1 MKFDESSKVSS
12 IASISA
18 RTTII
23 LSAESY
29 KRYAE
34 ANGFRQEMLEKVI
47 RLGRVLSAVT
57 ADPVLSSKLAL
68 KGGTAINLMTE
79 PIRRLSVD
87 LDFNYIGAV
96 ERQAMLADKPKLLE
110 AFKELASQFDFTV
123 DLPRD
128 EHGGSK
134 FSLRYKNSLGTPDQ
148 IEIDVNWINRVPLG
162 PVQRRTLWQPS
173 GLEKPEVNIVST
185 EELVAGKLRALIDRV
200 AARDVFDA
208 SLLPEMLPGGWPS
221 REVKALFVRYT
232 GTLSLPLTTY
242 SVERLERLTASDYE
256 NKLLPVLNLGE
267 APERLDLINRAQNV
281 LRPMLD
287 LEPEQ
292 IEYVERLQK
301 GEYCPELVLP
311 FDPALA
317 EKLRQHPA
325 LLWKAQNAKPHAQK
339 KA

>member
-1 MKFDESSKVSS
+1 MKFDANAKVSS
-12 IASISA
+12 SASISA
-18 RTTII
+18 RATII
-23 LSAESY
+23 LGAESY

-34 ANGFRQEMLEKVI
+34 GNGFRQETLEKVI
-47 RLGRVLSAVT
+47 RLGQVLAAVT
-57 ADPVLSSKLAL
+57 ADPELASKLAL

-96 ERQAMLADKPKLLE
+96 ERETMLADKPKVLE
-110 AFKELASQFDFTV
+110 AFRRLASRFDYTV
-123 DLPRD
+123 DLPLD

-148 IEIDVNWINRVPLG
+148 IEIDVNWITRVPLG
-162 PVQRRTLWQPS
+162 PIQRRTLWQPE
-173 GLEKPEVNIVST
+173 GLEKPEVNIVCT

-208 SLLPEMLPGGWPS
+208 GFLPEILPGEWPT
-221 REVKALFVRYT
+221 REAKALFVLYT
-232 GTLSLPLTTY
+232 GTLSLPLTAY

-267 APERLDLINRAQNV
+267 APERLELINRAQDM
-281 LRPMLD
+281 LRPMLE

-317 EKLRQHPA
+317 EELRQHPA
-325 LLWKAQNAKPHAQK
+325 LLWKAQNAKAHAEK
-339 KA
+339 KG